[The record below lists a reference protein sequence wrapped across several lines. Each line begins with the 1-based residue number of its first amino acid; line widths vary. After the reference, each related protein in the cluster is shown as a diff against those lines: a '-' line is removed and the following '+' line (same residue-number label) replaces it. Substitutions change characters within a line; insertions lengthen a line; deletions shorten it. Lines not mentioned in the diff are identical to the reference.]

1 MDIVL
6 TEDQENAY
14 KNIIDFIERGSN
26 DMALL
31 SGQAGSGKSTLC
43 SLIVDYMTNHG
54 LFGKIALTATT
65 NKAVK
70 VAKAMC
76 KEENKD
82 KIDFS
87 SLHSLLGLKHLIT
100 KDGKEIYK
108 KDAKSPCKL
117 SFYDLIIVDEAS
129 MVSDELFNEIE
140 KQNFRG
146 TKVLF
151 VGDANQINPVNHTH
165 AIPMLE
171 EKRQLHNISHFQLT
185 QIVRQAAGNPIIKCS
200 QSILTDKFNYIPGQK
215 DLVDK
220 TGVVMLNGDK
230 QILNT
235 LLKHYFCSEAFDKDA
250 NHAKVIAWTN
260 ATVDMFNSI
269 IRNMKYGKC
278 NKIVL
283 GEKLIADK
291 PIKDIAS
298 HNDDEIIFNTN
309 EDLVVL
315 EIKEDTKVLP
325 EGSFQYYNCLVRGDE
340 DQEFWIH
347 ILHEKSER
355 LYNIT
360 LQGLS
365 NNAIKEVDIKKKI
378 NKWKVYYRFIDQ
390 FSAVNFNYAIT
401 SHCSQGSTY
410 ENTFIVYNDIMR
422 NNRPDER
429 RRILYTSV
437 TRPKKLLYIL

>member
-1 MDIVL
+1 
-6 TEDQENAY
+6 
-14 KNIIDFIERGSN
+14 
-26 DMALL
+26 
-31 SGQAGSGKSTLC
+31 
-43 SLIVDYMTNHG
+43 
-54 LFGKIALTATT
+54 
-65 NKAVK
+65 
-70 VAKAMC
+70 
-76 KEENKD
+76 
-82 KIDFS
+82 
-87 SLHSLLGLKHLIT
+87 
-100 KDGKEIYK
+100 
-108 KDAKSPCKL
+108 
-117 SFYDLIIVDEAS
+117 

-200 QSILTDKFNYIPGQK
+200 QNILTDKFNYIPGQK

-235 LLKHYFCSEAFDKDA
+235 LLKHYFCSEAFDKNAD
-250 NHAKVIAWTN
+250 HAKLGAWTN

-269 IRNMKYGKC
+269 IRNMKYGKAP
-278 NKIVL
+278 KIVL
-283 GEKLIADK
+283 NEKLLADK
-291 PIKDIAS
+291 PIKDIAG
-298 HNDDEIIFNTN
+298 HNDDEIVFTTN
-309 EDLVVL
+309 ENLVVL
-315 EIKEDTKVLP
+315 DLKEDTKVLP
-325 EGSFQYYNCLVRGDE
+325 EGTFQYYNCLVRGDE

-355 LYNIT
+355 LYNII

-378 NKWKVYYRFIDQ
+378 NKWKVYYRFMEQ
-390 FSAVNFNYAIT
+390 FAAVNYNYALTI
-401 SHCSQGSTY
+401 HNMQGSTY

-429 RRILYTSV
+429 KRILYTAV

>member
-6 TEDQENAY
+6 TEDQQKAY
-14 KNIIDFIERGSN
+14 DNIINFIERGDN

-31 SGQAGSGKSTLC
+31 AGQAGSGKSTLC
-43 SLIVDYMTNHG
+43 SLIVDYMVNHG

-76 KEENKD
+76 KDENKD
-82 KIDFS
+82 RIDFS

-129 MVSDELFNEIE
+129 MVSDELFHEIE

-171 EKRQLHNISHFQLT
+171 EKRALYNISHFQLT

-200 QSILTDKFNYIPGQK
+200 QSILTDKFNFIPGQK
-215 DLVDK
+215 ELVDK

-235 LLKHYFCSEAFDKDA
+235 LLRHYFCSEAFDKDA

-291 PIKDIAS
+291 PIKDVAN
-298 HNDDEIIFNTN
+298 HNEDEIIFNTN

-315 EIKEDTKVLP
+315 EINEQTKVLP
-325 EGSFQYYNCLVRGDE
+325 EGTFQYYNCLVRGDE

-378 NKWKVYYRFIDQ
+378 NKWKVYYRFIEQ

-401 SHCSQGSTY
+401 AHCGQGSTY
-410 ENTFIVYNDIMR
+410 ENSFIVYNDIMR

-429 RRILYTSV
+429 KRILYTAV